1 MNRIS
6 PLRRAV
12 QQRNLMIGAILTLA
26 TLGMALVS
34 LHWTPHSPLD
44 LSPARRL
51 AGPSA
56 VYWLGTDHQGR
67 DTLTLIMIGARNSVA
82 VGLAAVAIG
91 LGIGVPLGLSAA
103 TARGWWD
110 EVAGRIVDVV
120 FAFPAIL
127 SAMLV
132 AAILGGGALTPVL
145 AIGVFNI
152 AVFARVARA
161 AAIQVSGREYV
172 RAAIALGR
180 TRSDVALRHVLP
192 NIAGPVVIQA
202 TIQFAIAIL
211 AEAALSYLGLG
222 AQAPNQSWGR
232 MLKDSQS
239 LLFLAPTQP
248 LAPGLA
254 IAITVLGLNLLGD
267 GLRDILDPKL
277 RPLRAA

>member
-1 MNRIS
+1 MTLPRD
-6 PLRRAV
+6 LRRALE
-12 QQRNLMIGAILTLA
+12 QRNLMIGGVLTLA
-26 TLGMALVS
+26 TLALALVS
-34 LHWTPHSPLD
+34 LTWTPHSPLD

-51 AGPSA
+51 AGPSF
-56 VYWLGTDHQGR
+56 VHWLGTDHQGR

-82 VGLAAVAIG
+82 VGLSAVAIG

-120 FAFPAIL
+120 FAFPAVL

-132 AAILGGGALTPVL
+132 AALLGGGALTPVL

-161 AAIQVSGREYV
+161 AAIQVSGREFV
-172 RAAIALGR
+172 RAAVALGR
-180 TRSDVALRHVLP
+180 TRTDVALRHVLP
-192 NIAGPVVIQA
+192 NIAGPVVVQA
-202 TIQFAIAIL
+202 TVQFAVAIL

-239 LLFLAPTQP
+239 LLFMAPAQP
-248 LAPGLA
+248 LAPGMA
-254 IAITVLGLNLLGD
+254 IALAVLGLNLLGD
-267 GLRDILDPKL
+267 GLRDMLDPRL
-277 RPLRAA
+277 RPFRAV

>member
-1 MNRIS
+1 MTRPS
-6 PLRRAV
+6 QLRRTL
-12 QQRNLMIGAILTLA
+12 QQRNLMIGAVLTLA
-26 TLGMALVS
+26 TLVMALVS
-34 LHWTPHSPLD
+34 LTWTPHSPLD

-51 AGPSA
+51 AGPSLT
-56 VYWLGTDHQGR
+56 YWLGTDHQGR

-91 LGIGVPLGLSAA
+91 AGIGVPLGLSAA

-110 EVAGRIVDVV
+110 ETAGRIVDVV

-161 AAIQVSGREYV
+161 AAIQVSGREFV

-180 TRSDVALRHVLP
+180 TRTDVALRHVLP
-192 NIAGPVVIQA
+192 NIAGPVVVQA
-202 TIQFAIAIL
+202 TVQFAVAIL

-239 LLFLAPTQP
+239 LLFMAPTQP

-254 IAITVLGLNLLGD
+254 IAMTVLGLNLLGD
-267 GLRDILDPKL
+267 GLRDVLDPRL

>member
-1 MNRIS
+1 MTRS
-6 PLRRAV
+6 SHLRRV
-12 QQRNLMIGAILTLA
+12 FGQRNLMIGGVLTLM
-26 TLGMALVS
+26 TLAMALLS
-34 LHWTPHSPLD
+34 LTWTPHSPLD

-56 VYWLGTDHQGR
+56 TYWLGTDHQGR

-110 EVAGRIVDVV
+110 EVTGRIVDVV
-120 FAFPAIL
+120 LAFPAIL

-152 AVFARVARA
+152 AVFARVSRA

-180 TRSDVALRHVLP
+180 TRTDVALRHVLP
-192 NIAGPVVIQA
+192 NIAGPVVVQA
-202 TIQFAIAIL
+202 TVQFAVAIL

-239 LLFLAPTQP
+239 LLFMAPAQP

-254 IAITVLGLNLLGD
+254 IAMTVLGLNLLGD
-267 GLRDILDPKL
+267 GLRDILDPRL
-277 RPLRAA
+277 RPLRVA